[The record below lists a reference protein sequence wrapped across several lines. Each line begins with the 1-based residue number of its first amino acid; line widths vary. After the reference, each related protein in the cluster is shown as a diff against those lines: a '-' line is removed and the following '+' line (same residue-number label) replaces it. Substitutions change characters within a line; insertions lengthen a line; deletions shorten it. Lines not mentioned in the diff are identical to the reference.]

1 MFFNISIL
9 TLCDPRGG
17 GGGGLGGSA
26 RADFNLREFPCYL
39 RYANEI
45 LPLLLEF
52 IEKQD
57 VV

>member
-1 MFFNISIL
+1 MR
-9 TLCDPRGG
+9 PEG

-52 IEKQD
+52 IGKQD